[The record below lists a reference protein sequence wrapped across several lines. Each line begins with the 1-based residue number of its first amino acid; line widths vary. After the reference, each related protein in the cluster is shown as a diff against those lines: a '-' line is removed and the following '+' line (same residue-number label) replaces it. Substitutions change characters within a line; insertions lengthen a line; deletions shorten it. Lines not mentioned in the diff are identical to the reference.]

1 MGIISFV
8 IGIAILI
15 VILKILTL
23 PIKLIIKFVIN
34 SILGGIVLAILSFFG
49 IGIVVYWWTFL
60 WNRNCCLL
68 VDYFISRIIRDSRAC
83 YWNNNCNVYIV

>member
-15 VILKILTL
+15 VILKILTF

-49 IGIVVYWWTFL
+49 IGIVVYWWTI
-60 WNRNCCLL
+60 LL
-68 VDYFISRIIRDSRAC
+68 VGLLGIPGLVIGIIIAMFI
-83 YWNNNCNVYIV
+83 